1 MTTFNKILIE
11 NIENDSISKEDYYKI
26 INLLSE
32 IKIINIKYKHL
43 EKEKSY
49 LIKELRYIKTKQANQ
64 IYNKFEKELNS
75 SINRIYNI
83 EEIELFQKTL
93 NLKKEIISII
103 KKYPSNTLSKSSVLK
118 YKNELN
124 RLINKKETIK
134 NEINYN
140 KNELNFCKNHMHKKQ
155 TLEQYINK
163 LTRFYLPKT
172 EKEILKQ
179 QFYIDIFSKNKGR

>member
-43 EKEKSY
+43 EKEKYY
-49 LIKELRYIKTKQANQ
+49 LIKELRYIKTKQSNQ

-140 KNELNFCKNHMHKKQ
+140 KNELNFCKNHLHKKQ

>member
-26 INLLSE
+26 INFLFE

-49 LIKELRYIKTKQANQ
+49 LIKELRYIKTKQSNQ

-83 EEIELFQKTL
+83 EEIELFQKNL

-140 KNELNFCKNHMHKKQ
+140 KNELNFCKNHLHKKQ

>member
-49 LIKELRYIKTKQANQ
+49 LIKELRYIKTKQSNQ
-64 IYNKFEKELNS
+64 IYNKIEKELNS

-140 KNELNFCKNHMHKKQ
+140 KNELNFCKNHLHKKQ

>member
-11 NIENDSISKEDYYKI
+11 NIENDIISKEDYYKI

-49 LIKELRYIKTKQANQ
+49 LIKELRYIKTKQSNQ

>member
-49 LIKELRYIKTKQANQ
+49 LIKELRYIKTKQSNQ

-103 KKYPSNTLSKSSVLK
+103 KKYPSNTISKSSVLK

-134 NEINYN
+134 SLDLVEYNPTLDINN
-140 KNELNFCKNHMHKKQ
+140 KTKDIAIELLN
-155 TLEQYINK
+155 
-163 LTRFYLPKT
+163 
-172 EKEILKQ
+172 IL
-179 QFYIDIFSKNKGR
+179 

>member
-49 LIKELRYIKTKQANQ
+49 LIKELQYIKTKQSNQ

>member
-49 LIKELRYIKTKQANQ
+49 LIKELRYIKTKQSNQ

-140 KNELNFCKNHMHKKQ
+140 KNELNFCKNHLHKKQ

-172 EKEILKQ
+172 EKAILKQ

>member
-26 INLLSE
+26 TNLLSE

-49 LIKELRYIKTKQANQ
+49 LIKELRYIKTKQSNQ

>member
-26 INLLSE
+26 TNLLSE

-49 LIKELRYIKTKQANQ
+49 LIKELRYIKTKQSNQ

-75 SINRIYNI
+75 SINMIYNI

>member
-49 LIKELRYIKTKQANQ
+49 LIKELRYIKTKQSNQ
-64 IYNKFEKELNS
+64 IYNKIEKELNS

>member
-49 LIKELRYIKTKQANQ
+49 LIKELRYIKTKQSNQ

-140 KNELNFCKNHMHKKQ
+140 KNELNFCKNHLHKKQ

>member
-49 LIKELRYIKTKQANQ
+49 LIKELRYIKTKQSNQ

>member
-49 LIKELRYIKTKQANQ
+49 LIKELRYIKTKQSNQ
-64 IYNKFEKELNS
+64 IYNKIEKELNS

-140 KNELNFCKNHMHKKQ
+140 KNELNFCKNYLHKKQ

>member
-1 MTTFNKILIE
+1 M
-11 NIENDSISKEDYYKI
+11 
-26 INLLSE
+26 
-32 IKIINIKYKHL
+32 
-43 EKEKSY
+43 
-49 LIKELRYIKTKQANQ
+49 
-64 IYNKFEKELNS
+64 
-75 SINRIYNI
+75 
-83 EEIELFQKTL
+83 FQKTL

-124 RLINKKETIK
+124 RLISKKETIK

>member
-49 LIKELRYIKTKQANQ
+49 LIKELRYIKTKQSNQ

-124 RLINKKETIK
+124 RLIDKKETIK

-140 KNELNFCKNHMHKKQ
+140 KNELNFCKNHLHKKQ